1 LVALGEFSERGKG
14 VGAELVE
21 DTRDEFGEFLVLA
34 VSVDG
39 EGVRWDSG
47 VDCKY
52 NGTLAWIHP
61 ICHIV
66 SHNLLI

>member
-39 EGVRWDSG
+39 EGVGWYSC
-47 VDCKY
+47 V
-52 NGTLAWIHP
+52 N
-61 ICHIV
+61 
-66 SHNLLI
+66 